1 MSTDCSV
8 KTIRRF
14 RISAA
19 RRLFHPGWTAEQN
32 AKVFGSRTTELGY
45 GANFTMFVAVESRVD
60 PAVDPTTGMTMHTDD
75 IRKVVD
81 PVLAKFDHRHMTIET
96 DHFTRVPATS
106 EAIASVLFDLIRP
119 GLPERVQL
127 ANVVVW
133 ESRSRWADRSP
144 SAIRSGALHDVFWR
158 TDEAVL
164 PTAHSTL
171 TVVRAGDSLGVEAK
185 PIDDACEAFAHEAK
199 PRAGDARAAFG
210 LALAALKDRLAEVC
224 SAGSSRVDRVALS
237 DAFLGELSLD
247 ADDVV
252 RLSRAYDFEATHR
265 MYNAQL
271 SEAENYELFGKG
283 MNPFGHGHSFHVR
296 VSARVGGQE
305 DAQALARGMDD
316 AARTVTGQ
324 LHHRRLELEVPF
336 FMERVATSENVAL
349 WIWSELRVRLGE
361 RLDGLTVW
369 GTENNLYEIGNEMPR
384 LSSDDRAQ
392 TWH

>member
-1 MSTDCSV
+1 MSIDSAV

-14 RISAA
+14 HISAA
-19 RRLFHPGWTAEQN
+19 RRLFHPAWTTEEN
-32 AKVFGSRTTELGY
+32 ARVFGSRTTELGY

-60 PAVDPTTGMTMHTDD
+60 PATGMTVHTDD

-81 PVLAKFDHRHMTIET
+81 PVLAKFDHRHMTLET
-96 DHFTRVPATS
+96 DHFTRAPATS

-171 TVVRAGDSLGVEAK
+171 TVVRAGDSLGVEGK

-199 PRAGDARAAFG
+199 PRAGDARTAYG
-210 LALAALKDRLAEVC
+210 VALAALKERLTEVC
-224 SAGSSRVDRVALS
+224 GAGSSRVDRVALS

-247 ADDVV
+247 AVNVV

-271 SEAENYELFGKG
+271 SEAENYALFGKG
-283 MNPFGHGHSFHVR
+283 TNPFGHGHSFHVR
-296 VSARVGGQE
+296 VSARVGGWE
-305 DAQALARGMDD
+305 DAQALAQRMDD
-316 AARTVTGQ
+316 AAHTVTGQ
-324 LHHRRLELEVPF
+324 LHRRRLELEVPF
-336 FMERVATSENVAL
+336 FKDRVATSENVAL
-349 WIWSELRVRLGE
+349 WIWSELRERLGE

-369 GTENNLYEIGNEMPR
+369 GTENNLYEIGNEIPR
-384 LSSDDRAQ
+384 LSGHDRVQ

>member
-1 MSTDCSV
+1 MSIDCSV

-19 RRLFHPGWTAEQN
+19 RRLFHPDWTAEQN

-60 PAVDPTTGMTMHTDD
+60 PTTGMTVHTDH
-75 IRKVVD
+75 IRRVVD
-81 PVLAKFDHRHMTIET
+81 PVLAKLDHRHMTIET

-106 EAIASVLFDLIRP
+106 EAIASVLFDLIQP

-144 SAIRSGALHDVFWR
+144 SAIRSGALHDVLWR

-171 TVVRAGDSLGVEAK
+171 TVVRAGDWLGVEAK
-185 PIDDACEAFAHEAK
+185 PADDACEAFAREAK
-199 PRAGDARAAFG
+199 PRAGDARTAFG
-210 LALAALKDRLAEVC
+210 APLAALKERLAEVC
-224 SAGSSRVDRVALS
+224 AAGASRVDRVALS

-247 ADDVV
+247 AADIV

-271 SEAENYELFGKG
+271 SDAENRELFGKG
-283 MNPFGHGHSFHVR
+283 TNPFGHGHSFHVR
-296 VSARVGGQE
+296 VSARVGEE
-305 DAQALARGMDD
+305 DAQLLARAMDD
-316 AARTVTGQ
+316 AAHAVTGQ
-324 LHHRRLELEVPF
+324 LHRRRLEIEVPF
-336 FMERVATSENVAL
+336 FKDRVATSENVAL
-349 WIWSELRVRLGE
+349 WIWSALRERLGE

-369 GTENNLYEIGNEMPR
+369 GTENNLYEIGDEMPR
-384 LSSDDRAQ
+384 LASDDCAQ

>member
-1 MSTDCSV
+1 MLIDCSV

-19 RRLFHPGWTAEQN
+19 RRLFHPGWTAEEN
-32 AKVFGSRTTELGY
+32 ARVFGSRTTELGY

-60 PAVDPTTGMTMHTDD
+60 PTTGMTLHTDD

-106 EAIASVLFDLIRP
+106 ESFASVLFDLIRP
-119 GLPERVQL
+119 GLPERVRL

-133 ESRSRWADRSP
+133 ESPSRWADRSP

-158 TDEAVL
+158 SGDAVL
-164 PTAHSTL
+164 PTAHATL
-171 TVVRAGDSLGVEAK
+171 AVVRAGDALGVEAK
-185 PIDDACEAFAHEAK
+185 PVDDACEAFAREAK
-199 PRAGDARAAFG
+199 PRAGDARMAFG
-210 LALAALKDRLAEVC
+210 LALAALKQRLAEVC
-224 SAGSSRVDRVALS
+224 SAGASRVDRVALS
-237 DAFLGELSLD
+237 DALLGELSLD
-247 ADDVV
+247 AADDV

-271 SEAENYELFGKG
+271 SEAENHELFGKG
-283 MNPFGHGHSFHVR
+283 TNPFGHGHSFHIRVSVR
-296 VSARVGGQE
+296 VGRE
-305 DAQALARGMDD
+305 DALALARGLDD
-316 AARTVTGQ
+316 AARAVTGQ

-336 FMERVATSENVAL
+336 FQDHMATSENLAL
-349 WIWSELRVRLGE
+349 WLWSELRERLDE

-384 LSSDDRAQ
+384 LSSDDRAP

>member
-1 MSTDCSV
+1 MLIDCSV

-32 AKVFGSRTTELGY
+32 ADVFGSRTSELGY
-45 GANFTMFVAVESRVD
+45 GANFTMFVGVESRVD
-60 PAVDPTTGMTMHTDD
+60 PSTGMTVHTDD
-75 IRKVVD
+75 IRRVVD

-96 DHFTRVPATS
+96 DHFARVPATT

-144 SAIRSGALHDVFWR
+144 SAIRSGALHDMFWR
-158 TDEAVL
+158 EAVF
-164 PTAHSTL
+164 PTVHSTL

-185 PIDDACEAFAHEAK
+185 PVDDACQAFASEPK
-199 PRAGDARAAFG
+199 PRGHARMAFG
-210 LALAALKDRLAEVC
+210 VALTALKERLVEIC
-224 SAGSSRVDRVALS
+224 SIGASRVDRVALS
-237 DAFLGELSLD
+237 DAVLGELSLD
-247 ADDVV
+247 AADVV

-265 MYNAQL
+265 MYNAEL

-283 MNPFGHGHSFHVR
+283 TNPFGHGHSFHVR
-296 VSARVGGQE
+296 VCARVGGRDDIE
-305 DAQALARGMDD
+305 ALARGMDD
-316 AARTVTGQ
+316 AARAVTGQ
-324 LHHRRLELEVPF
+324 LHRRRLELEVPF
-336 FMERVATSENVAL
+336 FKDRVATSEYVAL
-349 WIWSELRVRLGE
+349 WIWSELRERLGE

-384 LSSDDRAQ
+384 LSDDDRAP

>member
-1 MSTDCSV
+1 MWIDGSV

-32 AKVFGSRTTELGY
+32 AKVFGNRTTELGY

-60 PAVDPTTGMTMHTDD
+60 PATGMTMHTDD

-96 DHFTRVPATS
+96 DHFAHVPATS

-171 TVVRAGDSLGVEAK
+171 AVVRVGDALGVEAQ
-185 PIDDACEAFAHEAK
+185 PIDDACEAFAHAAM
-199 PRAGDARAAFG
+199 PPAGDARTAFG
-210 LALAALKDRLAEVC
+210 LALAALKQRLAEVC

-247 ADDVV
+247 AADVI

-271 SEAENYELFGKG
+271 SEAENLELFGKG
-283 MNPFGHGHSFHVR
+283 TNPFGHGHSFHVR
-296 VSARVGGQE
+296 ISVQVGSQE
-305 DAQALARGMDD
+305 DAPALARGMARSMDD
-316 AARTVTGQ
+316 AARTVIGQ
-324 LHHRRLELEVPF
+324 LHRRRLELEVPF
-336 FMERVATSENVAL
+336 FQDHVATSENVAL
-349 WIWSELRVRLGE
+349 WLWSELRERLGE

-369 GTENNLYEIGNEMPR
+369 GTENNLYEIGHEMPR
-384 LSSDDRAQ
+384 LSVDERAQ

>member
-1 MSTDCSV
+1 MLIDCSV

-19 RRLFHPGWTAEQN
+19 RRLFHPGWTAEDN

-60 PAVDPTTGMTMHTDD
+60 PTTGMTLHTDD

-81 PVLAKFDHRHMTIET
+81 PVLAKFDHRHLTIET
-96 DHFTRVPATS
+96 DHFARVPATS
-106 EAIASVLFDLIRP
+106 ESIASVLFDLIRP

-133 ESRSRWADRSP
+133 ESPSRWADRSP

-158 TDEAVL
+158 GDDAVF

-171 TVVRAGDSLGVEAK
+171 AVVRAGDALGVEAK
-185 PIDDACEAFAHEAK
+185 PVDDTCEAFAREAK
-199 PRAGDARAAFG
+199 PRTGDARTAFG
-210 LALAALKDRLAEVC
+210 AALAALKQRLAEVC
-224 SAGSSRVDRVALS
+224 SAGASRVDRVALS

-247 ADDVV
+247 AADVV

-271 SEAENYELFGKG
+271 SDAENYELFGKG
-283 MNPFGHGHSFHVR
+283 TNPFGHGHSFHVR
-296 VSARVGGQE
+296 VSVRAGRDDTQT
-305 DAQALARGMDD
+305 LARGLDE
-316 AARTVTGQ
+316 AALAVIGQ

-336 FMERVATSENVAL
+336 FQDHIATSENLAL
-349 WIWSELRVRLGE
+349 WLWSELRERLGE

-384 LSSDDRAQ
+384 LSSDDRAP

>member
-1 MSTDCSV
+1 MLIDCSV

-19 RRLFHPGWTAEQN
+19 RRLFHPGWTGEEN
-32 AKVFGSRTTELGY
+32 AKVFGNRTTELGY
-45 GANFTMFVAVESRVD
+45 GANFTVFVAVESRVD
-60 PAVDPTTGMTMHTDD
+60 PATGMTVHTDD
-75 IRKVVD
+75 IRRVVD

-96 DHFTRVPATS
+96 DHFARVPATS

-171 TVVRAGDSLGVEAK
+171 AVVRAGDALGVEAK
-185 PIDDACEAFAHEAK
+185 PIDDACEAFAHQAK
-199 PRAGDARAAFG
+199 PWAGDARAGFG
-210 LALAALKDRLAEVC
+210 LALAALKERLAEVC
-224 SAGSSRVDRVALS
+224 SAVSSRIDRVALS
-237 DAFLGELSLD
+237 DALLGELSLD
-247 ADDVV
+247 AADVV

-271 SEAENYELFGKG
+271 SDAENYELFGKG
-283 MNPFGHGHSFHVR
+283 TNPFGHGHSFHVR
-296 VSARVGGQE
+296 VSARVGRE
-305 DAQALARGMDD
+305 DVEALARGMDG

-324 LHHRRLELEVPF
+324 LHRRRLELEVPF
-336 FMERVATSENVAL
+336 FKSCVATSENVAL
-349 WIWSELRVRLGE
+349 WIWSELRERLGE

-369 GTENNLYEIGNEMPR
+369 GTENNLYEIGHEMPR
-384 LSSDDRAQ
+384 LSSDDRAP

>member
-1 MSTDCSV
+1 MSIDCSV

-19 RRLFHPGWTAEQN
+19 RRLFHPGWTGEDN
-32 AKVFGSRTTELGY
+32 AKVFGSCTTELGY
-45 GANFTMFVAVESRVD
+45 GANFTIFVAVESRVD
-60 PAVDPTTGMTMHTDD
+60 PATGMTMHTDD

-119 GLPERVQL
+119 GLPQRVQL

-164 PTAHSTL
+164 PAAHSTL
-171 TVVRAGDSLGVEAK
+171 AVVRTGDSLGVEAK

-199 PRAGDARAAFG
+199 PRAGDARTAFG
-210 LALAALKDRLAEVC
+210 LALAALKERLAEVC
-224 SAGSSRVDRVALS
+224 SAGVSRVDRVALS

-247 ADDVV
+247 AADVV

-271 SEAENYELFGKG
+271 SEAENYEL
-283 MNPFGHGHSFHVR
+283 
-296 VSARVGGQE
+296 SAR
-305 DAQALARGMDD
+305 
-316 AARTVTGQ
+316 ARTRSGTATAFTSGSRRG
-324 LHHRRLELEVPF
+324 LAAGRMHRRWREAWTMLRAPSPASCITGASSS
-336 FMERVATSENVAL
+336 RCHSSRTTWRRRRTS
-349 WIWSELRVRLGE
+349 LRGSGRSCASAWASGSM
-361 RLDGLTVW
+361 G
-369 GTENNLYEIGNEMPR
+369 
-384 LSSDDRAQ
+384 
-392 TWH
+392 

>member
-1 MSTDCSV
+1 MLIDCSV

-19 RRLFHPGWTAEQN
+19 RRLFHPGWTAEEN

-60 PAVDPTTGMTMHTDD
+60 PTTGMTLHTDD

-81 PVLAKFDHRHMTIET
+81 PVLAKFDHRHITIET

-106 EAIASVLFDLIRP
+106 ESIASVLFDLIRP

-133 ESRSRWADRSP
+133 ESPSRWADRSP

-158 TDEAVL
+158 SDDAVL

-171 TVVRAGDSLGVEAK
+171 AVVRAGDALGVEAK
-185 PIDDACEAFAHEAK
+185 PVDDACEAFAHEAK
-199 PRAGDARAAFG
+199 PRAGDARTGFRP
-210 LALAALKDRLAEVC
+210 ALAALKQRLADVC
-224 SAGSSRVDRVALS
+224 SAGASRVDRVALS

-247 ADDVV
+247 AADVV

-265 MYNAQL
+265 MYNAEL
-271 SEAENYELFGKG
+271 SDAENYELFGKG
-283 MNPFGHGHSFHVR
+283 TNPFGHGHSFHVR
-296 VSARVGGQE
+296 VSVRAGRE
-305 DAQALARGMDD
+305 DTPTLARGLDE
-316 AARTVTGQ
+316 AARTVIGQ
-324 LHHRRLELEVPF
+324 LRHRRLELEVPF
-336 FMERVATSENVAL
+336 FQDHMATSENLAL
-349 WIWSELRVRLGE
+349 WLWSELRERLGE

-369 GTENNLYEIGNEMPR
+369 GTENNLYEIGNEMAR
-384 LSSDDRAQ
+384 LSSDDRTP

>member
-1 MSTDCSV
+1 MSIARPV

-19 RRLFHPGWTAEQN
+19 RRLFHPGWTAEHN
-32 AKVFGSRTTELGY
+32 AEVFGDRTTELGY
-45 GANFTMFVAVESRVD
+45 GANFTMFVAVESGVD
-60 PAVDPTTGMTMHTDD
+60 PATGMTMHTDD
-75 IRKVVD
+75 IRQVVD

-96 DHFTRVPATS
+96 DHFARVPATS

-144 SAIRSGALHDVFWR
+144 GAIRSGALHDVLWR
-158 TDEAVL
+158 SDEPVL

-185 PIDDACEAFAHEAK
+185 PADDACEAFARQAR
-199 PRAGDARAAFG
+199 PRAGDARAVLG
-210 LALAALKDRLAEVC
+210 VALAALKQRLAEVC
-224 SAGSSRVDRVALS
+224 SAGASRVDRVALS

-247 ADDVV
+247 AADVV
-252 RLSRAYDFEATHR
+252 RLGRAYEFEATHR

-271 SEAENYELFGKG
+271 SEPENRALFGKG
-283 MNPFGHGHSFHVR
+283 TNPFGHGHSFHVR
-296 VSARVGGQE
+296 ISARVGR
-305 DAQALARGMDD
+305 DDPQALARGMDE
-316 AARTVTGQ
+316 AAHTVIGQ
-324 LHHRRLELEVPF
+324 LHRRRLELEVPF
-336 FMERVATSENVAL
+336 FHDRVATSENVAL
-349 WIWSELRVRLGE
+349 WIWSELRERLGE

-369 GTENNLYEIGNEMPR
+369 GTENNLYEIGDEMPR
-384 LSSDDRAQ
+384 LTGDSRAQ

>member
-1 MSTDCSV
+1 MSIDRPV

-32 AKVFGSRTTELGY
+32 ARVFGDRTTELGY
-45 GANFTMFVAVESRVD
+45 GANFTMFVAVESGVD
-60 PAVDPTTGMTMHTDD
+60 PATGMTMHTDD

-81 PVLAKFDHRHMTIET
+81 PVLAEFDHRHMTIET
-96 DHFTRVPATS
+96 DHFARVPATS

-144 SAIRSGALHDVFWR
+144 GAIRSGALHDVFWR

-171 TVVRAGDSLGVEAK
+171 AVVRAGDSLGVEAK
-185 PIDDACEAFAHEAK
+185 PVDDACEAFAHEAK
-199 PRAGDARAAFG
+199 PRAGDARTAFG

-247 ADDVV
+247 AADVV
-252 RLSRAYDFEATHR
+252 RLSRAYEFEATHR

-271 SEAENYELFGKG
+271 SEAENHALFGKG
-283 MNPFGHGHSFHVR
+283 TNPFGHGHSFHVR
-296 VSARVGGQE
+296 VSARVGR
-305 DAQALARGMDD
+305 DDAHALAQAMDE
-316 AARTVTGQ
+316 AARTVIGQ
-324 LHHRRLELEVPF
+324 LHRRRLELEVPF
-336 FMERVATSENVAL
+336 FRDRVATSENVAL
-349 WIWSELRVRLGE
+349 WIWSELRERVGE

-369 GTENNLYEIGNEMPR
+369 GTENNLYEIGDE
-384 LSSDDRAQ
+384 
-392 TWH
+392 